1 MGEFFYA
8 KIPSNRPFMAIFK
21 ENCYNF
27 KHMTKEEKNALKVD
41 RRKIIEE
48 NRIFHRRIDELFAKK
63 YRTSIRFENALVM
76 DDGKAYIN
84 VDLTKIESPFS
95 EFSYNRRMNPEIYDY
110 INNEAFFLRVSIPL
124 VIRFDDDGKYSQ
136 EMKDN
141 IRKTVVRHY
150 NLEYED
156 CRLAYRKNLLSGFLI
171 LGIGAIFLLTYIL
184 LSIFG
189 NWNSVIMEP
198 LLIIS
203 WVCVWESINR
213 FFFSGHERKVDV
225 YNAGQLALAEVSFGK
240 PVRKDVQLANKETK

>member
-1 MGEFFYA
+1 
-8 KIPSNRPFMAIFK
+8 MASFI
-21 ENCYNF
+21 EICYNSIR
-27 KHMTKEEKNALKVD
+27 MNKEEKKALKID
-41 RRKIIEE
+41 HRKILEE
-48 NRIFHRRIDELFAKK
+48 NRIFRHRIDELFAKK
-63 YRTSIRFENALVM
+63 YRTSVRFENALTM

-84 VDLTKIESPFS
+84 VDLTKIDSPFS

-124 VIRFDDDGKYSQ
+124 VIRFDDDGKYSE
-136 EMKDN
+136 EMKTN

-156 CRLAYRKNLLSGFLI
+156 CRFAYRKNMWSGFFI
-171 LGIGAIFLLTYIL
+171 LGIGVICLLTYIL

-189 NWNSVIMEP
+189 NWDSVFMEP
-198 LLIIS
+198 LLIVS

-240 PVRKDVQLANKETK
+240 PIRKETSK

>member
-1 MGEFFYA
+1 
-8 KIPSNRPFMAIFK
+8 MASFI
-21 ENCYNF
+21 EICYNLF
-27 KHMTKEEKNALKVD
+27 RMTKEEKNALKLD
-41 RRKIIEE
+41 HRKIMEE
-48 NRIFHRRIDELFAKK
+48 NRVFRHRIDELFAKK
-63 YRTSIRFENALVM
+63 YRTSIRFENAMVM

-95 EFSYNRRMNPEIYDY
+95 EFSYNRRLNPEIYDY
-110 INNEAFFLRVSIPL
+110 INNEVFFLRASIPL
-124 VIRFDDDGKYSQ
+124 VIRFDDDGKYSE
-136 EMKDN
+136 EMKTN

-156 CRLAYRKNLLSGFLI
+156 CRLSYRKNLFSGFLI
-171 LGIGAIFLLTYIL
+171 LGIGTIFLLTYIL
-184 LSIFG
+184 LNVFG
-189 NWNSVIMEP
+189 SWNSVFMEP

-240 PVRKDVQLANKETK
+240 PVRKETSK

>member
-1 MGEFFYA
+1 
-8 KIPSNRPFMAIFK
+8 MAIFI
-21 ENCYNF
+21 ENCYNNSR
-27 KHMTKEEKNALKVD
+27 MTKEEKNALKID
-41 RRKIIEE
+41 HKKILEE
-48 NRIFHRRIDELFAKK
+48 NRVFRQRIDELFAKK
-63 YRTSIRFENALVM
+63 YRTSIRFENQMVM

-110 INNEAFFLRVSIPL
+110 INNEVFFLRASIPL

-136 EMKDN
+136 EMKDD
-141 IRKTVVRHY
+141 IRRIVVRHY

-156 CRLAYRKNLLSGFLI
+156 CRLSYRKNLFSGFFI
-171 LGIGAIFLLTYIL
+171 LGFGIIFLLSYIL

-189 NWNSVIMEP
+189 DWNSVFMEP

-203 WVCVWESINR
+203 WVSVWESINR

-225 YNAGQLALAEVSFGK
+225 FNAGQLALAEVSFGK
-240 PVRKDVQLANKETK
+240 PVRKETTKEK

>member
-1 MGEFFYA
+1 
-8 KIPSNRPFMAIFK
+8 MASFI
-21 ENCYNF
+21 EICYNLF
-27 KHMTKEEKNALKVD
+27 RMTKEEKNALKLD
-41 RRKIIEE
+41 HRKIMEE
-48 NRIFHRRIDELFAKK
+48 NRVFRHRIDELFAKK
-63 YRTSIRFENALVM
+63 YRTSIRFENAMVM

-95 EFSYNRRMNPEIYDY
+95 EFSYNRRLNPEIYDY
-110 INNEAFFLRVSIPL
+110 INNEVFFLRASIPL
-124 VIRFDDDGKYSQ
+124 VIRFDDDKYSE
-136 EMKDN
+136 EMKTN

-156 CRLAYRKNLLSGFLI
+156 CRLSYRKNLFSGFLI
-171 LGIGAIFLLTYIL
+171 LGIGTIFLLTYIL
-184 LSIFG
+184 LNVFG
-189 NWNSVIMEP
+189 SWNSVFMEP

-240 PVRKDVQLANKETK
+240 PVRKETSK

>member
-1 MGEFFYA
+1 
-8 KIPSNRPFMAIFK
+8 
-21 ENCYNF
+21 
-27 KHMTKEEKNALKVD
+27 MTKEEKNALKLD
-41 RRKIIEE
+41 RRKILDE

-156 CRLAYRKNLLSGFLI
+156 CRLAYRKNMWSGFFI
-171 LGIGAIFLLTYIL
+171 LGFGIIFLITYIL

-189 NWNSVIMEP
+189 SWNSVLMEP

-203 WVCVWESINR
+203 WVCIWESINR

-240 PVRKDVQLANKETK
+240 PVRKETSSKEKK

>member
-1 MGEFFYA
+1 
-8 KIPSNRPFMAIFK
+8 MAIFK
-21 ENCYNF
+21 EICYNF
-27 KHMTKEEKNALKVD
+27 SRMAKENKNLS
-41 RRKIIEE
+41 KIDHKKILEE
-48 NRIFHRRIDELFAKK
+48 NRVFHKRIDELFSKK
-63 YRTSIRFENALVM
+63 YRTSIRFENAMVM

-110 INNEAFFLRVSIPL
+110 INNEVFFLRASIPV
-124 VIRFDDDGKYSQ
+124 VIRFDDDGKYSE
-136 EMKDN
+136 EMKSN

-156 CRLAYRKNLLSGFLI
+156 CRFAYRKNLFSGFFI
-171 LGIGAIFLLTYIL
+171 LGIGAIFLITYIL

-203 WVCVWESINR
+203 WVCIWESINR

-240 PVRKDVQLANKETK
+240 PIRKEQVKEK